1 MMSILVLLLPILTG
15 AASSRSYVSGNHTLT
30 LDGVQTGFVK
40 SVQGGKVYA
49 EVINEPM
56 GSDKVVR
63 KHIGQPKYEDYVMTK
78 LKNGRKKKMGN
89 VVEESEVLK
98 QVDDFQRLLLYE
110 LLRQC
115 TLPQQ
120 ELFERM
126 YKSVEEVPPEN
137 LRTALVQVE
146 RTVKKNK
153 LILIRE

>member
-1 MMSILVLLLPILTG
+1 
-15 AASSRSYVSGNHTLT
+15 
-30 LDGVQTGFVK
+30 
-40 SVQGGKVYA
+40 
-49 EVINEPM
+49 
-56 GSDKVVR
+56 
-63 KHIGQPKYEDYVMTK
+63 
-78 LKNGRKKKMGN
+78 
-89 VVEESEVLK
+89 VEESEVLK

-137 LRTALVQVE
+137 LRIALVQVE

-153 LILIRE
+153 LILKE